1 MASEEY
7 EAYCKE
13 LEDAE
18 KADGESSPPKQ
29 VFAALAGLDEDEDD
43 DSEKTTSQA
52 AIPDPVQPD
61 APSRVRAVGR
71 YIHLAG
77 A

>member
-1 MASEEY
+1 MNSKEY
-7 EAYCKE
+7 ERYSKE
-13 LEDAE
+13 LEDASRE
-18 KADGESSPPKQ
+18 DGESSPPKQ

-61 APSRVRAVGR
+61 AQSRVRAVGR